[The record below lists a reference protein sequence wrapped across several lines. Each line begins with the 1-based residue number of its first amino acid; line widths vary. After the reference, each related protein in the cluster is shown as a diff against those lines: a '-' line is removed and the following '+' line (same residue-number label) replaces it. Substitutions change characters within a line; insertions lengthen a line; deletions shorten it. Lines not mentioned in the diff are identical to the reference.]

1 MNEMPSANATFTEM
15 VTTTLRNHATDVVDN
30 ITNNNALLRY
40 LKRRNNIKTLSG
52 GYEISKPISVQENAT
67 YQRFSGLD
75 TLNVNQSEVLSA
87 AKYDWCQAAIHVVA
101 SGRELRM
108 NNSKEQ
114 MIDLVESRIEAA
126 KATASNSLS
135 VDLYSD
141 GALTNQIGGLALLI
155 QTNGQ
160 GTVGGINSATYT
172 LWRNQFREVTGNS
185 TWTKATIKGEMN
197 ALWLNTVFGQD
208 VPDLLLSSHDFY
220 AAYEESLQDNQR
232 YTDASTAAAGFE
244 SLKYKSANVV
254 FDSNTNFGTTAE
266 RMYFINT
273 KYLHMIQHSQAQWT
287 QDDEKTP
294 LNQDGVV
301 IPMYWMGNLICTNR
315 RRQGILID
323 AS

>member
-1 MNEMPSANATFTEM
+1 MPSANATFTEM

-30 ITNNNALLRY
+30 ITNNNALLRFMK
-40 LKRRNNIKTLSG
+40 KRGNIKTKSG
-52 GYEISKPISVQENAT
+52 GYEIAKPISYAENST

-87 AKYDWCQAAIHVVA
+87 AKFDWQQAAIHVVA

-108 NNSKEQ
+108 NNSKEA
-114 MIDLVESRIEAA
+114 MIDLVKARIDAA
-126 KATASNSLS
+126 KATAANNLS
-135 VDLYSD
+135 IDLYSD
-141 GALTNQIGGLALLI
+141 GALANQIGGLALLI

-172 LWRNQFREVTGNS
+172 NWRNQFREISGTN
-185 TWTKATIKGEMN
+185 TWTKSTIKGEMN

-208 VPDLLLSSHDFY
+208 MPDLLLSSHDFY

-232 YTDASTAAAGFE
+232 YTDASMAAAGFE
-244 SLKYKSANVV
+244 TLKYKSASVV
-254 FDSNTNFGTTAE
+254 FDTNTNFGTTAE

-273 KYLHMIQHSQAQWT
+273 KHVYLIQHSEAQWT
-287 QDDEKTP
+287 QDDEKKP
-294 LNQDGVV
+294 INQDGVV
-301 IPMYWMGNLICTNR
+301 IPMYWMGNLITDSR

-323 AS
+323 AA

>member
-1 MNEMPSANATFTEM
+1 MPSANATFTEM

-30 ITNNNALLRY
+30 ITNNNALLRFMK
-40 LKRRNNIKTLSG
+40 KRGNIKTKSG
-52 GYEISKPISVQENAT
+52 GYEIAKPISYAENST

-87 AKYDWCQAAIHVVA
+87 AKFDWQQAAIHVVA

-108 NNSKEQ
+108 NNSKEA
-114 MIDLVESRIEAA
+114 MIDLVKARIDAA
-126 KATASNSLS
+126 KATAANNLS
-135 VDLYSD
+135 IDLYSD

-172 LWRNQFREVTGNS
+172 NWRNQFREISGTN
-185 TWTKATIKGEMN
+185 TWTKSTIKGEMN
-197 ALWLNTVFGQD
+197 ALWLNTVFGQEM
-208 VPDLLLSSHDFY
+208 PDLLLSSHDFY

-232 YTDASTAAAGFE
+232 YTDASMAAAGFE
-244 SLKYKSANVV
+244 TLKYKSASVV
-254 FDSNTNFGTTAE
+254 FDTNTNFGTTAE

-273 KYLHMIQHSQAQWT
+273 KNLYLIQHSEAQWT
-287 QDDEKTP
+287 QDDEKKP
-294 LNQDGVV
+294 INQDGVV
-301 IPMYWMGNLICTNR
+301 IPMYWMGNLVTDSR

-323 AS
+323 AA

>member
-1 MNEMPSANATFTEM
+1 MPSANATFTEM

-52 GYEISKPISVQENAT
+52 GYEIAKPISVQENLT

-87 AKYDWCQAAIHVVA
+87 AKYDWCQSAIHVVA

-114 MIDLVESRIEAA
+114 MIDLVEARIEAA
-126 KATASNSLS
+126 KATASNSIS

-172 LWRNQFREVTGNS
+172 LWRNQFREITGAN
-185 TWTKATIKGEMN
+185 TWTKSTIKGEMN

-232 YTDASTAAAGFE
+232 YTDSATASAGFE

-273 KYLHMIQHSQAQWT
+273 KYLMMIQHSQAQWT

-294 LNQDGVV
+294 INQDGVV